1 MKFYEFQVKFTET
14 TNPINKKPIA
24 VRQGVVCGNS
34 YAHATQSIIDYYGE
48 NLISLSIEE
57 WDAEGCLEMSK
68 ICLDFLRNDK
78 PF

>member
-1 MKFYEFQVKFTET
+1 MKFYEFQVKFSGT
-14 TNPINKKPIA
+14 TNPISDKQIA
-24 VRQGVVCGNS
+24 VRQGIVCGNS
-34 YAHATQSIIDYYGE
+34 YAHAAQSIIDYYGE

-68 ICLDFLRNDK
+68 ICLDFLKNDK

>member
-1 MKFYEFQVKFTET
+1 MKFYEFQVEFTET
-14 TNPINKKPIA
+14 TNPIIA
-24 VRQGVVCGNS
+24 VRQGIVCGNS
-34 YAHATQSIIDYYGE
+34 YAHATQNIIDYYGE